1 MEPND
6 RQPPRRAQRPNSGM
20 QEFSFSIPVDVPQG
34 AGQPRNVQRPRP
46 APGHTGQRR
55 PAQPQHTR
63 PPQASRSPGARPQGS
78 RPQQSG
84 RPASAQRQ
92 NSRPPSGG
100 QPPRRPAAP
109 RRKRRTAP
117 GGMGFFA
124 CAAAVILSLAWVI
137 TALIEAPGKRAAAQS
152 LAAASAAAQSAA
164 QQEALEGQV
173 SAGNMVGPVYRQEW
187 TMTPL
192 TAARLALP
200 ENGRVEMS
208 YFDDALFVGDSL
220 TQGFQLYAAGAIQNA
235 KYAAYVGAGP
245 KTFLDGTVT
254 NAENE
259 TVRPIDEILAA
270 APKKVYLLLGT
281 NSMENQTDEALLKYY
296 EEFLD
301 FLIPQLPEDTVY
313 YLQAIPP
320 VSAEKMAEDENY
332 TVARIQALNEA
343 LAQLAYERD
352 LHFLDLYGLFAD
364 ETGTMKADY
373 TTPDGVHVNGTGYDA
388 WREYLVTH
396 TAYDAASPYLPG
408 SPYLRTA

>member
-6 RQPPRRAQRPNSGM
+6 RQPPRRAQRPQSGM
-20 QEFSFSIPVDVPQG
+20 QEFSFSVPVDVPQG
-34 AGQPRNVQRPRP
+34 AQPPHSTRRPAPRP
-46 APGHTGQRR
+46 APSHTGQRR

-63 PPQASRSPGARPQGS
+63 PPQGARPS
-78 RPQQSG
+78 SARPPS
-84 RPASAQRQ
+84 
-92 NSRPPSGG
+92 SRPPQSSRPPAGG
-100 QPPRRPAAP
+100 QPPRRPPAK

-124 CAAAVILSLAWVI
+124 CVAVVILSLAWVI
-137 TALIEAPGKRAAAQS
+137 TALIEAPGKKAAAQS

-173 SAGNMVGPVYRQEW
+173 SAGSTVGPVYRQEW
-187 TMTPL
+187 TLTPL

-200 ENGRVEMS
+200 ENGRVEMR

-254 NAENE
+254 NAENQ

-281 NSMENQTDEALLKYY
+281 NSMENQTDETLLKYY
-296 EEFLD
+296 AEFLD

-320 VSAEKMAEDENY
+320 VSAEKMAEDEKY

-352 LHFLDLYGLFAD
+352 LHFLDLYSLFAD
-364 ETGTMKADY
+364 ETGAMKADY